1 MKILR
6 LIFATAAGVLLLS
19 SATAH
24 AVPFTYELEFETTG
38 QSLWDT
44 GTAATLNKNTFLGA
58 AWQDQSASLDLIA
71 GDEDVNVPNPL
82 RIAYNAA
89 FGACRGLGFS
99 SSACINGQS
108 ARIPVPRLGSRPSV
122 RSCGKFAVACK
133 IAQGADVL
141 KRAAYDLA
149 FGACKRLG
157 NSSSTCRN
165 GQSGRLPVIA
175 LGTAPPQFLEVDTRT
190 GVAVEGTSDGR
201 VGLEFGIEIG
211 SGSVDATVSYQATL
225 DIPHTSGLDKADAI
239 SFNPNSVLAGTNTL
253 NTEFADLALSAD
265 AIFELS
271 GSVTGE
277 ACIIAAGCK
286 TGSTPF
292 DIDATA
298 PILSFNEDG
307 EGGILLLGQKPS
319 VFGFPD
325 EANGFP
331 FTIDAGV
338 SGLVS
343 ATLHLPQPDASGGLD
358 TATGTLTA
366 SGQDD
371 LVDLNVDVDA
381 AVSLAVSGGVTT
393 NAFGFSVP
401 IGNIGSVGYDI
412 IDVNIGPSI
421 DLLQDFEL
429 DPTLFVQL
437 VFDKAVMVAGELV
450 TELISAWDL
459 LPDIFFLDDV
469 TAVTPTFF
477 LDAELRNETLLDF
490 DFDFLIDLLQINFDL
505 LGFERQFGIGNVL
518 DQGVDLFQ
526 SPNLF
531 ENLFSLQG
539 FDLQIGESFI
549 VDFLAGSTAPDDV
562 AAKSAKNPIEKVA
575 LASVPEPGAFFLILV
590 GLCGLHLIRRR
601 PALSGKFSK
610 LGRKA
615 LPLAICG
622 LILQTTTAKAADN
635 NDKFAMKGA
644 GFLPC
649 QVFMKARENRSNTYY
664 MIGGWVE
671 GYVSAHN
678 RYASDTYDIMS
689 FESLELLL
697 NVIQNHCEANPG
709 HRLHAVVNSIV
720 VSLQPDRL
728 RRESTRV
735 RIADGVRKGTLR
747 RETIRRV
754 QSKLSERGL
763 YKGKVDGRFTDKTK
777 SALIAF
783 QSDLE
788 FETTGFPDQ
797 TTLWKLFRH

>member
-1 MKILR
+1 M
-6 LIFATAAGVLLLS
+6 
-19 SATAH
+19 
-24 AVPFTYELEFETTG
+24 
-38 QSLWDT
+38 
-44 GTAATLNKNTFLGA
+44 
-58 AWQDQSASLDLIA
+58 
-71 GDEDVNVPNPL
+71 
-82 RIAYNAA
+82 
-89 FGACRGLGFS
+89 
-99 SSACINGQS
+99 
-108 ARIPVPRLGSRPSV
+108 
-122 RSCGKFAVACK
+122 
-133 IAQGADVL
+133 
-141 KRAAYDLA
+141 KRAAYDVA

-165 GQSGRLPVIA
+165 GRSGQLPVIA

-211 SGSVDATVSYQATL
+211 SGSVDATMPYQASL
-225 DIPHTSGLDKADAI
+225 DIPDTSNLDKANAVN
-239 SFNPNSVLAGTNTL
+239 FNANSLLAGTNTP
-253 NTEFADLALSAD
+253 NTDFAGLALTAD

-277 ACIIAAGCK
+277 AG
-286 TGSTPF
+286 GTPF

-331 FTIDAGV
+331 ITIDAGV
-338 SGLVS
+338 SGLAS

-381 AVSLAVSGGVTT
+381 VVSLAITGGVTT

-401 IGNIGSVGYDI
+401 IGNIGSIGSIGSVGYDI

-421 DLLQDFEL
+421 DLRQDFEL
-429 DPTLFVQL
+429 DPTFFVQL
-437 VFDKAVMVAGELV
+437 VFDKTVMVAGELV
-450 TELISAWDL
+450 TEFISAWDL

-469 TAVTPTFF
+469 TTVTPTFF
-477 LDAELRNETLLDF
+477 VDAELRNETLL
-490 DFDFLIDLLQINFDL
+490 
-505 LGFERQFGIGNVL
+505 GFERQFGIANVL
-518 DQGVDLFQ
+518 DQSVDLFQ

-575 LASVPEPGAFFLILV
+575 LASVPEPGAFILILI
-590 GLCGLHLIRRR
+590 GLCGLYLIRRR
-601 PALSGKFSK
+601 SDITGIWAQF
-610 LGRKA
+610 GRKI

-622 LILQTTTAKAADN
+622 LVLQTTAAKAADS

-709 HRLHAVVNSIV
+709 DRLHAVVNSIV

-728 RRESTRV
+728 QWESTRV

-754 QSKLSERGL
+754 QSKLSERVL
-763 YKGKVDGRFTDKTK
+763 YKGEIDGRFTD
-777 SALIAF
+777 
-783 QSDLE
+783 
-788 FETTGFPDQ
+788 
-797 TTLWKLFRH
+797 

>member
-1 MKILR
+1 MSIFR
-6 LIFATAAGVLLLS
+6 LIIAVAAGALLLS
-19 SATAH
+19 PVAVQ
-24 AVPFTYELEFETTG
+24 AVPFTYELEFETSG

-44 GTAATLNKNTFLGA
+44 GTAATLNQKSFLGA
-58 AWQDQSASLDLIA
+58 AWRDKSASLDLIA
-71 GDEDVNVPNPL
+71 GEEDVNVPNPL

-122 RSCGKFAVACK
+122 RSCGRFAVGCK
-133 IAQGADVL
+133 IAQGADVV
-141 KRAAYDLA
+141 KRAAYDVA
-149 FGACKRLG
+149 FAACKRLG

-165 GQSGRLPVIA
+165 GRSGRLPVVA

-201 VGLEFGIEIG
+201 VGLEFGFEIG
-211 SGSVDATVSYQATL
+211 SGSVDATVSYAATL
-225 DIPHTSGLDKADAI
+225 DIPDTNVLDRADAI
-239 SFNPNSVLAGTNTL
+239 SFNPNSVLAGANALTTD
-253 NTEFADLALSAD
+253 FADLALTAD

-277 ACIIAAGCK
+277 ACVIAAGCA
-286 TGSTPF
+286 TGGTPF

-307 EGGILLLGQKPS
+307 EGGILLLGQNPS

-331 FTIDAGV
+331 FAIDAGV

-358 TATGTLTA
+358 TATGTIKAT
-366 SGQDD
+366 GQDD

-381 AVSLAVSGGVTT
+381 AVSLAVTGGVTA

-401 IGNIGSVGYDI
+401 IGNFGSVGYDV

-421 DLLQDFEL
+421 DLRQDFEL

-459 LPDIFFLDDV
+459 LPNIFFLDDV
-469 TAVTPTFF
+469 TTVTPTFF
-477 LDAELRNETLLDF
+477 VDAELRNETLLDF
-490 DFDFLIDLLQINFDL
+490 DLDFLIDLLQINFDL

-518 DQGVDLFQ
+518 AQSIDLFQ

-531 ENLFSLQG
+531 DNLFSLQG
-539 FDLQIGESFI
+539 FDLQVGDSFVI
-549 VDFLAGSTAPDDV
+549 DFLAGSTTPEDV
-562 AAKSAKNPIEKVA
+562 AASSAENPIEKIK
-575 LASVPEPGAFFLILV
+575 LASIPEPGAAALILI
-590 GLCGLHLIRRR
+590 GLFGLLAVRGRLAASNQGSLPRRKILSLAMCGLV
-601 PALSGKFSK
+601 F
-610 LGRKA
+610 
-615 LPLAICG
+615 
-622 LILQTTTAKAADN
+622 QTSAAVAADGN
-635 NDKFAMKGA
+635 GKFAMKGA

-649 QVFMKARENRSNTYY
+649 QIFVKARESRSNTYY

-678 RYASDTYDIMS
+678 RYAKDTYDIFS
-689 FESLELLL
+689 FESLELML
-697 NVIQNHCEANPG
+697 NVIQNHCRTNPDD
-709 HRLHAVVNSIV
+709 RLHAVVNSIV
-720 VSLQPDRL
+720 ISLQPDRL
-728 RRESTRV
+728 RRESPRV
-735 RIADGVRKGTLR
+735 RIADGMRNIALR

-754 QSKLSERGL
+754 QSSLSDRGL
-763 YKGKVDGRFTDKTK
+763 YKGEADGRFTDETK
-777 SALIAF
+777 SALLAF

-797 TTLWKLFRH
+797 TTLWRLFRN